1 MEHQDWQ
8 TVTLRRGKPKN
19 ANEAVARGLVEQ
31 RVRDPGSA
39 THQHNRALAE
49 SEEVVKPK
57 YLPPDSRKALTAARL
72 AKKLTQ
78 DQTDVLCAFPKHTIK
93 GLEAGT
99 VIPNHNHFRVISR
112 ELGVNLKI
120 N

>member
-8 TVTLRRGKPKN
+8 TVTVRRSAPKN
-19 ANEAVARGLVEQ
+19 ANEAKARGLVEQ
-31 RVRDPGSA
+31 RVRDHDSA
-39 THQHNRALAE
+39 THQHIRALAE
-49 SEEVVKPK
+49 SDEPPKPK
-57 YLPPDSRKALTAARL
+57 YLPSDSRKALTTARL

-78 DQTDVLCAFPKHTIK
+78 DQTDALCAFPKHTIK
-93 GLEAGT
+93 GLEAGSL
-99 VIPNHNHFRVISR
+99 IPNHNHFRVISR